1 MPRLTVNRSLLQC
14 KSVRKVVTMTMAKS
28 FTVESIMR
36 KDLQTSD
43 YLFSCFDKQL
53 FLPYPQPYYYN
64 PGLFT
69 FMSQQQQQQAYNK
82 HIQKPIPRLP
92 EPIGTAEATVSC
104 SPKNPELFDVNKL
117 PKTKPN
123 NLKNVS
129 NNETIKESSKRL
141 RTAFTSYQLLE
152 LEREFETNKYL
163 TRIRRIQIATALNL
177 SEKQVK
183 IWFQNR
189 RVKHKKV
196 EYPSSS
202 HSPVT
207 LMTSCGTHTCC
218 QHGGICKSDVSDGER
233 SRYTSE

>member
-1 MPRLTVNRSLLQC
+1 
-14 KSVRKVVTMTMAKS
+14 MTMAKS

-43 YLFSCFDKQL
+43 YLFNCFDKQF

-69 FMSQQQQQQAYNK
+69 LMTQQHQQQAFNK

-92 EPIGTAEATVSC
+92 EPVRKSPEHTVV
-104 SPKNPELFDVNKL
+104 SPKHKDGDLLDVSRESMQKSSA
-117 PKTKPN
+117 TKSASF
-123 NLKNVS
+123 S
-129 NNETIKESSKRL
+129 NDAIKESSKRL
-141 RTAFTSYQLLE
+141 RTAFTSFQLLE
-152 LEREFETNKYL
+152 LEREFEANKYL

-196 EYPSSS
+196 DYPSGS
-202 HSPVT
+202 HSPVA
-207 LMTSCGTHTCC
+207 LMSSCERHSCC
-218 QHGGICKSDVSDGER
+218 QHGGVCKRETTSDADHA
-233 SRYTSE
+233 RYASE

>member
-1 MPRLTVNRSLLQC
+1 
-14 KSVRKVVTMTMAKS
+14 MTMAKS

-43 YLFSCFDKQL
+43 YLFGCFDKPF

-64 PGLFT
+64 PGLLSLMT
-69 FMSQQQQQQAYNK
+69 QQQQQQVYNK

-92 EPIGTAEATVSC
+92 EPVVRTPEPKIS
-104 SPKNPELFDVNKL
+104 SPQAKETTIFDINMEPT
-117 PKTKPN
+117 PKSITT
-123 NLKNVS
+123 KNVS
-129 NNETIKESSKRL
+129 HTDTMKESSKRL

-152 LEREFETNKYL
+152 LEREFESNKYL

-196 EYPSSS
+196 DYPTSS
-202 HSPVT
+202 HSPVSI
-207 LMTSCGTHTCC
+207 MSSCGRHSCC
-218 QHGGICKSDVSDGER
+218 QHAGVCKNENLSDGDH
-233 SRYTSE
+233 SRYASD

>member
-1 MPRLTVNRSLLQC
+1 
-14 KSVRKVVTMTMAKS
+14 MTMAKS

-36 KDLQTSD
+36 KDLQATD
-43 YLFSCFDKQL
+43 YLLGCLDKQF

-64 PGLFT
+64 PGLFSLMT
-69 FMSQQQQQQAYNK
+69 QQHQQQAFNK

-92 EPIGTAEATVSC
+92 EPVLRSPVPTSPPSKESKLIDICRDSPTKSDGTRSTL
-104 SPKNPELFDVNKL
+104 SP
-117 PKTKPN
+117 
-123 NLKNVS
+123 
-129 NNETIKESSKRL
+129 NETMKESSKRL

-152 LEREFETNKYL
+152 LEREFESNKYL

-196 EYPSSS
+196 DYTSGT
-202 HSPVT
+202 HSPVGFVS
-207 LMTSCGTHTCC
+207 SCRRHSCC
-218 QHGGICKSDVSDGER
+218 QHGGICKSETLSDGEHR
-233 SRYTSE
+233 

>member
-1 MPRLTVNRSLLQC
+1 
-14 KSVRKVVTMTMAKS
+14 MAKS

-36 KDLQTSD
+36 KDLQTTD
-43 YLFSCFDKQL
+43 YLFSCLDKQF

-64 PGLFT
+64 PGLLSLMT
-69 FMSQQQQQQAYNK
+69 QQHQQQAFNK

-92 EPIGTAEATVSC
+92 EPILRTPGPNLVSPPTKETKLIDVCRESPTKSSATNNIVS
-104 SPKNPELFDVNKL
+104 
-117 PKTKPN
+117 PN
-123 NLKNVS
+123 D
-129 NNETIKESSKRL
+129 TIKESSKRL

-152 LEREFETNKYL
+152 LEREFESNKYL

-196 EYPSSS
+196 DYPSGS
-202 HSPVT
+202 HSPVGF
-207 LMTSCGTHTCC
+207 MGSCGRHSCC
-218 QHGGICKSDVSDGER
+218 QHGGVCKSENSSDGEHR
-233 SRYTSE
+233 